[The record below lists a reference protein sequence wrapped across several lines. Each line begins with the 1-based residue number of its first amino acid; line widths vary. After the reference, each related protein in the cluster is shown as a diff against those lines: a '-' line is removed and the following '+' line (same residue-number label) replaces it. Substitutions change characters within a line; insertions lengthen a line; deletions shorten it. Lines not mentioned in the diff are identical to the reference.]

1 MLRFACLSLLLAGC
15 KDKPAPNALTDPCAK
30 VRQHSGREELVCT
43 VDLIDEPLA
52 ALLSKRPDRDEVQL
66 LFTTTDPFKLASAAR
81 VAWVRSV
88 LIYPEQGSASAD
100 LRQLHSLRG
109 LRSLNVRS
117 ALVREVEDAW
127 AFPELTTLYA
137 VESGTVE
144 LTGAPRTLRDLS
156 VGPVIDDLRPLAA
169 LTSLE
174 QLELPGKHH
183 QLAGLSSL
191 VRLESLSIVV
201 SEKAELT
208 PFSQLTALRE
218 LSIRGASL
226 PALAAATE
234 KLPHLTRLF
243 LDGDDQAVDTK
254 ALGRLRQLQLL
265 DFGSLPVTDLAPLQ
279 ALPALKELSLWNAK
293 VKDLEVLLAF
303 PALGRVMLPKD
314 TPDAVR
320 TELRRQ
326 RPTWFLSFSG
336 TSAAARG
343 STGRR

>member
-1 MLRFACLSLLLAGC
+1 MVRSACLALLLVAC
-15 KDKPAPNALTDPCAK
+15 KDKPVAVPVLADPCTK

-52 ALLSKRPDRDEVQL
+52 ALLSNRPDRDELQL
-66 LFTTTDPFKLASAAR
+66 LFTTTDPLKLASAAR
-81 VAWVRSV
+81 VPWVRSV
-88 LIYPEQGSASAD
+88 LIYPDKDPAAPAAD
-100 LRQLHSLRG
+100 LRQLHALRE

-127 AFPELTTLYA
+127 SFPRLTTLYA

-144 LTGAPRTLRDLS
+144 LAGAPRTLRDLS
-156 VGPVIDDLRPLAA
+156 VGPVVDDLRPLAV

-174 QLELPGKHH
+174 QLDLPGLHH
-183 QLAGLSSL
+183 ELAGLAPL
-191 VRLESLSIVV
+191 AELESLSIVV
-201 SEKAELT
+201 SGKADLS
-208 PFSQLTALRE
+208 PLSRLTALRE

-234 KLPHLTRLF
+234 KLPQFTRLF
-243 LDGDDQAVDTK
+243 LDGDEPSVDTK
-254 ALGRLRQLQLL
+254 ALSRLTQLQLL

-293 VKDLEVLLAF
+293 VKDLAVLLAF
-303 PALGRVMLPKD
+303 PALGRVRLPKD

-320 TELRRQ
+320 IELRKQ
-326 RPTWFLSFSG
+326 RPTWF
-336 TSAAARG
+336 
-343 STGRR
+343 